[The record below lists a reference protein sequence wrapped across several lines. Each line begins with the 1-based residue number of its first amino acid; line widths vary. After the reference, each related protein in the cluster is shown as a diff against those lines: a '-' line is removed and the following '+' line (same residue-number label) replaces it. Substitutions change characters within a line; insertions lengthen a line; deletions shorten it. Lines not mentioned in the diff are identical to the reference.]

1 MALVGSG
8 DDVCHSDVT
17 LVSNDGVSV
26 QANLAMIQA
35 RCPKLLQRMAPGGE
49 PTPKRQRTSTESIS
63 TESTSTES
71 TLTES
76 SSPNGVASIPLT
88 PDGKES
94 KITVSEASGRA
105 LRGLVRFLYSDMLP
119 GFET

>member
-1 MALVGSG
+1 MALVNRG

-26 QANLAMIQA
+26 EANLAMIQA
-35 RCPKLLQRMAPGGE
+35 RCPKLLQRMALEAE
-49 PTPKRQRTSTESIS
+49 PAAKRQRSTS

-76 SSPNGVASIPLT
+76 SSPNGVASVPLT
-88 PDGKES
+88 PMARRRRS
-94 KITVSEASGRA
+94 R
-105 LRGLVRFLYSDMLP
+105 
-119 GFET
+119 